1 MWFCHAVAAPPSF
14 SRKNRESGIHAQ
26 HTTSTVGVQSMAMP
40 DSIELAAKVVA
51 AYVSNNPLPK
61 DDLPDLILAVQE
73 LAAGIWTGR

>member
-1 MWFCHAVAAPPSF
+1 
-14 SRKNRESGIHAQ
+14 
-26 HTTSTVGVQSMAMP
+26 MAMP